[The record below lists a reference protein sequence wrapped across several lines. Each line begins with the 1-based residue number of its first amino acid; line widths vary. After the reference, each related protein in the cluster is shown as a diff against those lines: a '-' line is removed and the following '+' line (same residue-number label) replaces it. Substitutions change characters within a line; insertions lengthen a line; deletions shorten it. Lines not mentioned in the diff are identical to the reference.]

1 MTSYVEAEKIKSRL
15 SKVEELVDQRI
26 QHKRKVIMEEH
37 LKDLR
42 FLQKRQLNQLQG
54 RVEAKRGELRRD
66 REKVL
71 QR

>member
-15 SKVEELVDQRI
+15 SKVEDLLDQRI

-42 FLQKRQLNQLQG
+42 FLQKRQQTQLLS
-54 RVEAKRGELRRD
+54 RIEAKRSELRRD

>member
-1 MTSYVEAEKIKSRL
+1 MISYVEAEKIKSRL
-15 SKVEELVDQRI
+15 NKVEDLLDQRI

-42 FLQKRQLNQLQG
+42 HLQKRQLQQLLG
-54 RVEAKRGELRRD
+54 RIEAKRSELRRE